1 LVSNFQVHFL
11 IPWTF
16 LQNIL
21 KRVQTFLVVSQV
33 FNFYSQK
40 KENESISRME
50 EEDDT
55 TKEEASTREDVPS
68 DLFSKDISVEVNTTP
83 MNLEDSI
90 PDSPNQ
96 EMKESTE
103 TLTTPSK
110 VDQKSTET
118 LLSEEKSSVTPNT
131 TPEKSEVISEKSNA
145 TPSNSSL
152 KEKSSIMPSPISPI
166 LETTPKVDISATFET
181 PRKGVLE
188 SFDPPNSAT
197 TESEEEK
204 KDSPKNSSVQM
215 GFDEEFPEDEQVNDS
230 ERTPSPLREITSG
243 QKRLTLRELEEQEE
257 EDSPHTPERSYLSL
271 DGSITQTPHK
281 HIPFEDMTPIKYR
294 EYPGDSEPSPEHE
307 YYDEVYNSDLE
318 SNFDGSELEDE
329 EENRRDSR
337 INLRRKIIPPVNYW
351 EGERPE

>member
-1 LVSNFQVHFL
+1 
-11 IPWTF
+11 
-16 LQNIL
+16 
-21 KRVQTFLVVSQV
+21 
-33 FNFYSQK
+33 
-40 KENESISRME
+40 ME